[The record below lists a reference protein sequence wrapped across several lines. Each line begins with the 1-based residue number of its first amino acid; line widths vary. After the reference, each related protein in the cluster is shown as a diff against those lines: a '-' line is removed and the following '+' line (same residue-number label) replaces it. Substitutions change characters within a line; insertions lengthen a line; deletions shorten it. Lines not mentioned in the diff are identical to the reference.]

1 MTAMISIY
9 KTIEVISFPS
19 FFNFR
24 NVLNEFSQI
33 KKSFPVDQLK
43 GKHKEFNYAYDVMV
57 VIKKIQDN
65 KC

>member
-1 MTAMISIY
+1 LGGGLKMTAMISIY

-33 KKSFPVDQLK
+33 KKSFPVD
-43 GKHKEFNYAYDVMV
+43 
-57 VIKKIQDN
+57 
-65 KC
+65 